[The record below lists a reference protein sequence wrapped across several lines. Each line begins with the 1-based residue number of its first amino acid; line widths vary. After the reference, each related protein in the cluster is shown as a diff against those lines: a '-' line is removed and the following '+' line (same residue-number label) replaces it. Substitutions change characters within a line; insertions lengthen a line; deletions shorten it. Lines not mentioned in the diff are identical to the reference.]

1 MRFTVNR
8 KVMLEHL
15 KTMVSLVPKTN
26 TFPELKGFLIEA
38 NEDDGYLYLTANN
51 MEAAIQRKFITGIEE
66 GGFFVI
72 DARTLISILTHLN
85 GDEVVFEKGE
95 RGGVKI
101 STPKCTFTMSV
112 LDGELF
118 PRPNIPFPDSTVKVA
133 GMKKLYNK
141 TSGAASKEVTNIL
154 NGIHIV
160 VTPKSVAATGCDAK
174 CIASA
179 IHEMDCGGSMDFTLP
194 KASLSYLVAA
204 AGDEELEV
212 GKSGNFII
220 FMKEGMLFSTK
231 KLAKE
236 YVNTNMILDSLKT
249 VYEAKLEFKD
259 FKEQVQYARDM
270 SAMGV
275 ESSYVRLDFEENS
288 LLLTTGNDVG
298 SGTYSVDAVKING
311 DTGRS
316 FYYPSAML
324 KDIFKTVDGTMI
336 LRLDAR
342 GYLLVFN
349 RTDKYLITPITSVA
363 VEKQNKKYE
372 EEQKKARG
380 ESTEKSAKKTRSVKK
395 AA

>member
-38 NEDDGYLYLTANN
+38 NEDDGHLYLTANN

-72 DARTLISILTHLN
+72 DARTLISILFHLN
-85 GDEVVFEKGE
+85 GDEVVFEKGD

-141 TSGAASKEVTNIL
+141 TSGATSKDTTHIL
-154 NGIHIV
+154 NGIHIEV
-160 VTPKSVAATGCDAK
+160 LPNSITATGCDAR
-174 CIASA
+174 CIAA
-179 IHEMDCGGSMDFTLP
+179 AAHQMDCGGSMDFTLP
-194 KASLSYLVAA
+194 KASLSYLVSA

-220 FMKEGMLFSTK
+220 FMKEGMLFSAK
-231 KLAKE
+231 RLAKE

-259 FKEQVQYARDM
+259 FKEQVQYASDM

-275 ESSYVRLDFEENS
+275 ECSYVRLDFEENCIS
-288 LLLTTGNDVG
+288 LTTGNDVG
-298 SGTYSVDAVKING
+298 SGTYSVDAVKIG
-311 DTGRS
+311 GESGRS
-316 FYYPSAML
+316 FYYPSVML
-324 KDIFKTVDGTMI
+324 KDLFKTVDGTMI

-349 RTDKYLITPITSVA
+349 RTDKYLITPITSAA

-372 EEQKKARG
+372 EQMKKARG
-380 ESTEKSAKKTRSVKK
+380 ETADKSAKKTRSAKK